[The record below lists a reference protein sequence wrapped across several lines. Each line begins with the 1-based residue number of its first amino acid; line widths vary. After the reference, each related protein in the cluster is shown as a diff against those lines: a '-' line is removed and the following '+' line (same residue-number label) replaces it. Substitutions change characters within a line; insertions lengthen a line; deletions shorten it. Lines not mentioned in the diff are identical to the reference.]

1 MLAVDRCSS
10 QVWLF
15 KESMYLAKAMLPEGI
30 EEKEN
35 WTGGEG
41 AHWDDDCPLLF
52 YLSSYIDLGLNVSL
66 SFNIILHFY

>member
-1 MLAVDRCSS
+1 MLLDVRGSFHVDLVPLWMNKCTFQRGIHMLAVDRCSA

-15 KESMYLAKAMLPEGI
+15 KESMYLAKAMLPEGN

-41 AHWDDDCPLLF
+41 AH
-52 YLSSYIDLGLNVSL
+52 
-66 SFNIILHFY
+66 